1 MARLYLFAEGQTEQT
16 FASNVLKPHLANFGV
31 YLVGAVLI
39 ATSRRKGKVYRGGG
53 RHYLPMKNDLVRFLK
68 QEKGADVFF
77 TTMIDLYALP
87 SDFPGTEAASKQ
99 RHLPY
104 ARVRTL
110 EEAFAADVGDPRL
123 IPHIQLHEYETYLFV
138 EPKCLEL
145 FYDNQPAAIS
155 RLEAMA
161 APPLA
166 SPELIDDGP
175 QTAPSK
181 RIAKEFPEYADA
193 KTTVGPQVAELIGLP
208 AIRAKCPH
216 FDEWLT
222 RLENLA
228 NQPGCIVPASV

>member
-16 FASNVLKPHLANFGV
+16 FASNVLAPHLANFGV
-31 YLVGAVLI
+31 YLAGPVLI
-39 ATSRRKGKVYRGGG
+39 ATSRRKGIVHRGGG
-53 RHYLPMKNDLVRFLK
+53 RHYLPMKNDIVRFLK
-68 QEKGADVFF
+68 QEQGADVFF

-87 SDFPGTEAASKQ
+87 ADFPGVDLAAKQ

-104 ARVRTL
+104 ERVRTL
-110 EEAFAADVGDPRL
+110 EEAFAADVSDPRL
-123 IPHIQLHEYETYLFV
+123 IPHIQLHEFETLLFV

-155 RLEAMA
+155 RLEAIA
-161 APPLA
+161 APPLT

-181 RIAKEFPEYADA
+181 RTIKEFPGYADA
-193 KTTVGPQVAELIGLP
+193 KTTIGPQVAELIGLP

-216 FDEWLT
+216 FDAWLK
-222 RLENLA
+222 RLEKLA
-228 NQPGCIVPASV
+228 VDAVPPRG